1 MARPRASFAR
11 NPGTLHVLVVLVA
24 LSAPALAGCLTF
36 KPDPVPALQP
46 GDFAVVHLVREVR
59 GPGGDV
65 ERTVLDGARLYL
77 GDPLPQDP
85 EAFPDGWDLNTTRT
99 AVPGLIDA
107 LDGAAEGETRETGW
121 LAPSEAYGEH
131 DPNWVDVFG
140 RTASLPR
147 TVQNAT
153 VADDGTAVAYG
164 RTWNATPVDADGDG
178 AEDDAYLE
186 VADEEVAGPGDAPGA
201 LVEHPDFGGPDGRM
215 WLSELVATNDTHLT
229 VRHVVEEGAVV
240 ERGSV
245 EGRVTTVNASA
256 VVVDRNHP
264 LAGKEV
270 RFEAT
275 LVEIVFTRPGRVRA
289 PDFAVQTLDDGTFR
303 LSDQR
308 GTPVLLYFFATWCS
322 VCKVQTPEALALQ
335 ERLGANVTVLAVS
348 VDPNERPETV
358 RDYRDDHVE
367 RAGGAGTEV
376 AFAIDD
382 RRSRVGS
389 TYTVITIPKMV
400 LVDADGFLTWT
411 GQGHVTAD
419 AMAERVE
426 AAPGD

>member
-1 MARPRASFAR
+1 M
-11 NPGTLHVLVVLVA
+11 LLVVA
-24 LSAPALAGCLTF
+24 LAAPALAGCLTF

-46 GDFAVVHLVREVR
+46 GDFAVVDLVREVR
-59 GPGGDV
+59 GAGGTVD
-65 ERTVLDGARLYL
+65 RTVLDGARLYL
-77 GDPLPQDP
+77 GDTLPQDP

-107 LDGAAEGETRETGW
+107 LDGAREGEVRETGW
-121 LAPSEAYGEH
+121 LAPSEAYGPH
-131 DPNWVDVFG
+131 DPNWVDVFP
-140 RTASLPR
+140 RTAALPR
-147 TVQNAT
+147 TVPNAT
-153 VADDGTAVAYG
+153 VADDGTAAAYG
-164 RTWNATPVDADGDG
+164 RAWNATPVDADGDG

-186 VADEEVAGPGDAPGA
+186 VADGDVAGPGGAPGVT
-201 LVEHPDFGGPDGRM
+201 VEHPEFWGPGVGDVRM
-215 WLSELVATNDTHLT
+215 WRSELVGFNETHLT

-245 EGRVTTVNASA
+245 EGRVTTVNETA
-256 VVVDRNHP
+256 VAVDRNHP
-264 LAGKEV
+264 LAGQEV

-289 PDFAVQTLDDGTFR
+289 PDFTVQTLDGGTFR
-303 LSDQR
+303 LTDQR

-322 VCKVQTPEALALQ
+322 VCKVQTPEALMLQ
-335 ERLGANVTVLAVS
+335 ERLGTNVTVLAVS
-348 VDPNERPETV
+348 VDPNERLETV
-358 RDYRDDHVE
+358 REYRDDHVE
-367 RAGGAGTEV
+367 RAGGAGTTV

-400 LVDADGFLTWT
+400 LVDAEGFLAWT

-426 AAPGD
+426 AA